1 LSTARKRKS
10 NTITT
15 LRLGSDAAVDGDN
28 CGRNLASITAG
39 ALRLGT
45 RFW

>member
-15 LRLGSDAAVDGDN
+15 LLLGSDAAVDGQN
-28 CGRNLASITAG
+28 CGRNLARITADP
-39 ALRLGT
+39 LRLGT
-45 RFW
+45 HFW